1 MNKEI
6 DIMDYGPALESSE
19 IAFKWLSRHKN
30 QFGHFING
38 KMTSPKETFKT
49 INPSNLEVL
58 AKISKGN
65 FTDVDNAVK
74 SAKQAFKSWKKTKP
88 FERSKYLYALARL
101 IQKNS
106 RILAVLETLD
116 NGKPIRETRDLD
128 IPLVVRHFY
137 YHAGWAKILEDK
149 FPKKNPIGV
158 IGQII
163 PWNFPLLMLSWKIA
177 PALATGNTV
186 VLKPAETTPLTA
198 MFFAELCIEA
208 KIPPGV
214 VNIVNGD
221 GETGSLIVN
230 NDKISKIA
238 FTGSTDVGRFIR
250 KETAGKNK
258 KLTLELGGKS
268 AFIVFDDADL
278 DSAVEGVVDSIW
290 FNQGE
295 VCCAGSRL
303 LVQEGIKD
311 RFITKLKRRMS
322 KLRLGDP
329 LDKST
334 DIGAINSL
342 QQLKR
347 IKSLVISGTKEGA
360 NIYQP
365 KIEVPKSGYYYPPTL
380 LENTNQSMNVCQT
393 EIFGP
398 VLSVIPFRTPNE
410 AVSIANNSK
419 YGLSSSVWTEN
430 INLGLDIAPKIKV
443 GVVWINST
451 NMFDAS
457 AGFGGYR
464 ESGFG
469 REGGEEGLL
478 DYLTY
483 SDKILNNIID
493 KKKIKK
499 IKINKNS
506 TINIDRTRKLYIGGA
521 QKRSDSGYDK
531 QIYSSNTLIGQVPL
545 GNRKD
550 IRDAVEAAANEK
562 KWKGMSAHGRAQVLY
577 YAAENLELRKQEFAQ
592 TILEMTGENGND
604 EVEKALETIFYF
616 ASWTDKFEGAI
627 HNVPIRGVSLAM
639 KEPLGVIAIICPDN
653 DPLLSFIHLV
663 FSALSMGNTVVVV
676 PSEKNPLCATDMY
689 QIFETSDFPSGSV
702 NIVTGNKD
710 ELSET
715 LAMHMQVDGIW
726 YFGSQEGSKK
736 IEENSISNLK
746 QTWVNNGVNYSWSN
760 LPKEIKIKPLYKSTQ
775 IKNIWI
781 PYGE

>member
-149 FPKKNPIGV
+149 FPKKTPIGV

-483 SDKILNNIID
+483 SDKILNNITD

-531 QIYSSNTLIGQVPL
+531 QIYSSNTLVGQVPL

>member
-6 DIMDYGPALESSE
+6 GIMDYGPALESSE
-19 IAFKWLSRHKN
+19 IAFMWLSRHKN

-38 KMTSPKETFKT
+38 KMTSPKDTFQT
-49 INPSNLEVL
+49 INPSNLKVL

-149 FPKKNPIGV
+149 FPRKKPIGV

-238 FTGSTDVGRFIR
+238 FTGSTDIGRFIR

-483 SDKILNNIID
+483 SDKMLDNITD

-592 TILEMTGENGND
+592 TIFEMTGENGND

-616 ASWTDKFEGAI
+616 ASWADKFEGAI

-715 LAMHMQVDGIW
+715 LSMHMQVDGIW

-746 QTWVNNGVNYSWSN
+746 QTWVNNGVSYSWSN

>member
-6 DIMDYGPALESSE
+6 DEMNYGPALESSE
-19 IAFKWLSRHKN
+19 TALNWLSRHNN

-38 KMTSPKETFKT
+38 KMTSPKDTFQT
-49 INPSNLEVL
+49 INPSDLKVL

-65 FTDVDNAVK
+65 ITDVDNAVK
-74 SAKQAFKSWKKTKP
+74 SAKQAFKSWKKIKP

-137 YHAGWAKILEDK
+137 YHAGWAKILTDK
-149 FPKKNPIGV
+149 FPRKKPIGV

-214 VNIVNGD
+214 INIVNGD
-221 GETGSLIVN
+221 GETGSLIIN

-290 FNQGE
+290 LNQGE

-311 RFITKLKRRMS
+311 RFIAKLKRRMS

-360 NIYQP
+360 IIYQP

-398 VLSVIPFRTPNE
+398 VLSVMPFRTPKE

-457 AGFGGYR
+457 SGFGGFR

-483 SDKILNNIID
+483 SDKIPNTKTD

-531 QIYSSNTLIGQVPL
+531 QIYSSNKFIGQVPL

-562 KWKGMSAHGRAQVLY
+562 KWKDMSAHGRAQVLY

-592 TILEMTGENGND
+592 TIFEMTGENGKD

-639 KEPLGVIAIICPDN
+639 KEPLGIIAIICPDN

-746 QTWVNNGVNYSWSN
+746 QTWVNNGISYSWSN
-760 LPKEIKIKPLYKSTQ
+760 LPNEIKIKTLHKSTQ

>member
-137 YHAGWAKILEDK
+137 NHAGCAKILEDK
-149 FPKKNPIGV
+149 FPRKNPIGV

-483 SDKILNNIID
+483 SDKILNNITD

-531 QIYSSNTLIGQVPL
+531 QIYSSNTLVGQVPL

-592 TILEMTGENGND
+592 TSLEMTGEKGNH

>member
-6 DIMDYGPALESSE
+6 DIMDYGPALESSD

-38 KMTSPKETFKT
+38 KMTSPKDTFQT
-49 INPSNLEVL
+49 INPSNLKVL

-128 IPLVVRHFY
+128 IPLVARHFY

-149 FPKKNPIGV
+149 FPRKKPIGV

-238 FTGSTDVGRFIR
+238 FTGSTDIGRFIR

-365 KIEVPKSGYYYPPTL
+365 KIDVPKSGYYYPPTL

-483 SDKILNNIID
+483 SDKMLDNITD

-562 KWKGMSAHGRAQVLY
+562 KWKAMSAHGRAQVLY

-592 TILEMTGENGND
+592 TIFEMTGENGND

-616 ASWTDKFEGAI
+616 ASWADKFEGAI

-676 PSEKNPLCATDMY
+676 PSENNPLCATDMY

-715 LAMHMQVDGIW
+715 LSMHMQVDGIW

-746 QTWVNNGVNYSWSN
+746 QTWVNNGVSYSWSN

>member
-19 IAFKWLSRHKN
+19 IAFMWLSRHKN

-74 SAKQAFKSWKKTKP
+74 SAKQAFKSWKKTNP

-149 FPKKNPIGV
+149 FPRKKPIGV

-238 FTGSTDVGRFIR
+238 FTGSTDIGRFIR

-419 YGLSSSVWTEN
+419 YGLSSSIWTEN

-483 SDKILNNIID
+483 SDKMLNNISD

-592 TILEMTGENGND
+592 TIFEMTGENGND

-616 ASWTDKFEGAI
+616 ASWADKFEGAI

-715 LAMHMQVDGIW
+715 LSMHMQVDGIW

-746 QTWVNNGVNYSWSN
+746 QTWVNNGVSYYWSN

>member
-6 DIMDYGPALESSE
+6 DIMDYGPALESSD
-19 IAFKWLSRHKN
+19 IALKWLSRHKN

-149 FPKKNPIGV
+149 FPRKKPIGV

-238 FTGSTDVGRFIR
+238 FTGSTDIGRFIR

-365 KIEVPKSGYYYPPTL
+365 KIDVPKSGYYYPPTL
-380 LENTNQSMNVCQT
+380 LENTNQSMKVCQT

-483 SDKILNNIID
+483 SDKMLDNITD

-562 KWKGMSAHGRAQVLY
+562 KWKAMSAHGRAQVLY

-592 TILEMTGENGND
+592 TIFEMTGENGND

-616 ASWTDKFEGAI
+616 ASWADKFEGAI

-715 LAMHMQVDGIW
+715 LSMHMQVDGIW

-746 QTWVNNGVNYSWSN
+746 QTWVNNGVSYSWSN

>member
-6 DIMDYGPALESSE
+6 DIMDYGPALESSD

-38 KMTSPKETFKT
+38 KMTSPKDTFQT
-49 INPSNLEVL
+49 INPSNLKVL

-149 FPKKNPIGV
+149 FPRKKPIGV

-238 FTGSTDVGRFIR
+238 FTGSTDIGRFIR
-250 KETAGKNK
+250 KETAGKNR

-360 NIYQP
+360 HIYQP

-483 SDKILNNIID
+483 SDKMLNNITD

-506 TINIDRTRKLYIGGA
+506 RINIDRTRKLYIGGA

-562 KWKGMSAHGRAQVLY
+562 KWKALSAHGRAQVLY

-592 TILEMTGENGND
+592 TIFEMTGENGND

-627 HNVPIRGVSLAM
+627 HNVPIRGVSLAI

-715 LAMHMQVDGIW
+715 LSMHMQVDGIW

-746 QTWVNNGVNYSWSN
+746 QTWVNNGVSYSWSN

>member
-149 FPKKNPIGV
+149 LTKKNPIGV

-483 SDKILNNIID
+483 SDKILNNITD

-531 QIYSSNTLIGQVPL
+531 QIYSSNTLVGQVPL